1 MHFLR
6 QPSVNGNCSLFHDV
20 SRHERRQA
28 ELILDSMI
36 STILPTSNTIT
47 AKRPIQNIRATVTSY
62 KASETKMFAVPPPQ
76 DAFVIESIDMPH
88 NIATMQML

>member
-1 MHFLR
+1 MYQDTSADKQSSFWL
-6 QPSVNGNCSLFHDV
+6 HDK
-20 SRHERRQA
+20 HNPTNQQHDN
-28 ELILDSMI
+28 I
-36 STILPTSNTIT
+36 PTS
-47 AKRPIQNIRATVTSY
+47 IQNIRATVTSY